1 MRWRRLLIIPLF
13 ASVHACDCGSCILGD
28 QSSPS
33 CSPASSSC
41 SVGPICGI
49 GGQCASE
56 AGSCPGSLRLDTTM
70 TCDDAG
76 TFCCVEPPPLCP
88 ALGGFCVQGPPGAT
102 AVAVCTAGVIDG
114 DCLGQGFCCNASPGD
129 DGAADVI
136 AVPPVDAEGTFDAEA
151 MGSCNG
157 APCASGCVCGPIA
170 SDAGGGT
177 CQCAVVDAGA
187 DADADAAA
195 DADADAE
202 DLDADASGMPIEG
215 SSPDSE
221 TREGAAPGDGAS
233 PVADAQADAAQ
244 PGSCGV
250 ISCDVA
256 CACTSVATSACVCP

>member
-1 MRWRRLLIIPLF
+1 M
-13 ASVHACDCGSCILGD
+13 
-28 QSSPS
+28 
-33 CSPASSSC
+33 
-41 SVGPICGI
+41 
-49 GGQCASE
+49 
-56 AGSCPGSLRLDTTM
+56 
-70 TCDDAG
+70 
-76 TFCCVEPPPLCP
+76 EPPPLCP

-114 DCLGQGFCCNASPGD
+114 DCLGQGFCCSSSPDD

-170 SDAGGGT
+170 SDAGGGI

-187 DADADAAA
+187 DADA
-195 DADADAE
+195 E
-202 DLDADASGMPIEG
+202 DLDADASGIPVEG

-221 TREGAAPGDGAS
+221 TSEGAPPGDDAS
-233 PVADAQADAAQ
+233 PVADAQADAA
-244 PGSCGV
+244 PPWSCGV

-256 CACTSVATSACVCP
+256 CACTSVAASACVCP